1 MNRGWDLSRFDSLAD
16 WAAQLSGIR
25 SSVLERHR
33 STLLRLSDLI
43 ERLQLPPE
51 EEEEE
56 EADEDDEEE
65 EEEEEEEEGPPAIV
79 TRSKGKERTVVA
91 TEVKASEE
99 IVLNEIPV
107 SGAIIHIAIYLNLI
121 SSAIIASR

>member
-1 MNRGWDLSRFDSLAD
+1 MHEIIIQMSHFMNRGWDLSRFDSLAD

-25 SSVLERHR
+25 SSVLERHQ

-65 EEEEEEEEGPPAIV
+65 EEEEEGPSAIV

-107 SGAIIHIAIYLNLI
+107 SGATIHIAIYLF
-121 SSAIIASR
+121 

>member
-1 MNRGWDLSRFDSLAD
+1 MTHGWDLLQFDNLAD
-16 WAAQLSGIR
+16 WAAQLSEIQ
-25 SSVLERHR
+25 SSVLERHW
-33 STLLRLSDLI
+33 SMLLRLSDLI

-56 EADEDDEEE
+56 EE
-65 EEEEEEEEGPPAIV
+65 PPAIV
-79 TRSKGKERTVVA
+79 TRSKGKERTVAA

-107 SGAIIHIAIYLNLI
+107 SGATIHIAIYLF
-121 SSAIIASR
+121 

>member
-1 MNRGWDLSRFDSLAD
+1 MVYTS
-16 WAAQLSGIR
+16 
-25 SSVLERHR
+25 
-33 STLLRLSDLI
+33 RLSDLI
-43 ERLQLPPE
+43 EQLQLPPE

-56 EADEDDEEE
+56 EEADEEDEEE
-65 EEEEEEEEGPPAIV
+65 EEEPPAIV

-107 SGAIIHIAIYLNLI
+107 SGATIHIAIYLF
-121 SSAIIASR
+121 

>member
-1 MNRGWDLSRFDSLAD
+1 M
-16 WAAQLSGIR
+16 
-25 SSVLERHR
+25 
-33 STLLRLSDLI
+33 
-43 ERLQLPPE
+43 PPE

-65 EEEEEEEEGPPAIV
+65 EEGPPAIV
-79 TRSKGKERTVVA
+79 TCSKGKERTVVA

-107 SGAIIHIAIYLNLI
+107 SGVTIHIAIYLF
-121 SSAIIASR
+121 

>member
-1 MNRGWDLSRFDSLAD
+1 MHKIIIQMSHFMNRGWYLSQFDSLAD
-16 WAAQLSGIR
+16 WAAQLSGIQ
-25 SSVLERHR
+25 SSVLEWHR

-56 EADEDDEEE
+56 EA
-65 EEEEEEEEGPPAIV
+65 PPAIV

-91 TEVKASEE
+91 TEVKALEE
-99 IVLNEIPV
+99 IVLNEVPV
-107 SGAIIHIAIYLNLI
+107 SGATIHIAIYLF
-121 SSAIIASR
+121 

>member
-1 MNRGWDLSRFDSLAD
+1 MHEIIIQMSHFMNRGWDLSRFNNLAD

-25 SSVLERHR
+25 SSVLEQHQ
-33 STLLRLSDLI
+33 STLLRLLDLI
-43 ERLQLPPE
+43 ERLQFPPE

-56 EADEDDEEE
+56 EADEEDEEE
-65 EEEEEEEEGPPAIV
+65 AEEPPAIV
-79 TRSKGKERTVVA
+79 TRSKGKERTVVV

-107 SGAIIHIAIYLNLI
+107 SGATIHIAIYLF
-121 SSAIIASR
+121 